1 MLIRVNSW
9 LLFFRRIG
17 TKIKEDIMTRK
28 KNSKEPSIDQFV
40 KEQLEK
46 WASAYSKDKAKADAH
61 LPVITVA
68 MEPGSGGSVMAQ
80 KIAERLGFSYFH
92 RDIVEEISKTA
103 KIRSTVVNTLEK
115 ERLSGVKDFISSLIE
130 DKYIHPDTY
139 LKHLLEV
146 ISTIGEH
153 GRAVIV
159 GRGAN
164 FILPDEDIFSVR
176 VIAPVETRIRNV
188 ALEYRVTS
196 EEAKRRVIGRES
208 RRKAFVRQSFNANI
222 TNPIHYNMTVN
233 LGKMSIAAAVE
244 AVIAAVMA
252 TLVGNP

>member
-1 MLIRVNSW
+1 
-9 LLFFRRIG
+9 
-17 TKIKEDIMTRK
+17 
-28 KNSKEPSIDQFV
+28 
-40 KEQLEK
+40 
-46 WASAYSKDKAKADAH
+46 
-61 LPVITVA
+61 

-130 DKYIHPDTY
+130 DQYIHPDTY

-146 ISTIGEH
+146 IGTISKH

-164 FILPDEDIFSVR
+164 FILPAEDIFSVR
-176 VIAPVETRIRNV
+176 VIAPKEMRIRNV

-196 EEAKRRVIGRES
+196 EEAKRRVIQRES
-208 RRKAFVRQSFNANI
+208 RRKAFVRHSVNVDI

-233 LGKMSIAAAVE
+233 TGKMGIAAAVE